1 MPAGGHSENPR
12 IRLLFP
18 YRGTHYRAEKRN
30 LLGLKQHT
38 LSRQPWG
45 AQGGHSGR
53 MHSRDRET
61 GDIALHAGGAAPVW
75 SPDLDA
81 KTQEQP
87 RHPPAPPPYTRRV
100 LFGPPGEGA
109 PQGRLGIE
117 LGLESTSL
125 LAPPCRAHGP
135 GGLVPSSPPS
145 PHPGSHLHAQ
155 GQASAGV
162 TEPYTSSP

>member
-30 LLGLKQHT
+30 LLGLKQYT

-53 MHSRDRET
+53 MHSRDRDT

-117 LGLESTSL
+117 LGLESTAFQL
-125 LAPPCRAHGP
+125 LPAGPTAQVGLFPAPR
-135 GGLVPSSPPS
+135 LPPTLGAIS
-145 PHPGSHLHAQ
+145 TPKGRHQQ
-155 GQASAGV
+155 G
-162 TEPYTSSP
+162 